1 MPDDTISKVTLSAIT
16 RDTPSRQLKP
26 AVSSRSTTYPRSVS
40 VFSPSS
46 TASSGAA
53 NTPKQVQSAAA
64 NVLRPVFSA
73 PHLTTVAGK
82 SYSLSIEEAAG
93 TFVASV
99 PDPPG
104 TTATGSSA
112 QAAEN
117 NLDAKLDTLA

>member
-1 MPDDTISKVTLSAIT
+1 L
-16 RDTPSRQLKP
+16 L
-26 AVSSRSTTYPRSVS
+26 
-40 VFSPSS
+40 S
-46 TASSGAA
+46 TANPQSASDSSSSNAA
-53 NTPKQVQSAAA
+53 SPKATNTLNQVQNTAV
-64 NVLRPVFSA
+64 NVLVPVFSA

-93 TFVASV
+93 TFFASV

-104 TTATGSSA
+104 TSATGSSA